1 MALAKAMEHT
11 IDLNM
16 TREIDDTTM
25 SDQSTTLDAP
35 TEWIGS
41 VKPLLICLINL
52 KSTIS
57 GTYAAEPA
65 LQKLMQQYG
74 DILMDCWSHEEGEEI
89 LGASYHSRHCD
100 RNDSA
105 S

>member
-16 TREIDDTTM
+16 TRRMDDTTM
-25 SDQSTTLDAP
+25 FDQSTSLDAP
-35 TEWIGS
+35 TEWIES
-41 VKPLLICLINL
+41 VKPLLICLITL

-57 GTYAAEPA
+57 GAYAAGPA

-74 DILMDCWSHEEGEEI
+74 DILMDCWSHEEGEAI
-89 LGASYHSRHCD
+89 L
-100 RNDSA
+100 
-105 S
+105 